1 MTTIRV
7 EVEWNQAANAW
18 HVCRSEL
25 SGLDGQAPT
34 LDDLMQR
41 VVSDVPGLLARDATP
56 YDGQDITVQ
65 FVTDVL
71 VKNPLLGG

>member
-1 MTTIRV
+1 
-7 EVEWNQAANAW
+7 
-18 HVCRSEL
+18 
-25 SGLDGQAPT
+25 
-34 LDDLMQR
+34 MQR

-65 FVTDVL
+65 FVTDVI